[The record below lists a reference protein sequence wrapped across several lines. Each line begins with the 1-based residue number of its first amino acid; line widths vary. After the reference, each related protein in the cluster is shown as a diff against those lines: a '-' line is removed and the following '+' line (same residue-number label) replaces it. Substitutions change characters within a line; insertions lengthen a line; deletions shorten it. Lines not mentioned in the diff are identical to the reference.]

1 MSLRSATHGGAFK
14 MRIEVIGLEPPCKK
28 CNELLE
34 NAKAAVSEAG
44 IEAEVV
50 KLWVLSEEVREKYG
64 LPLSPALA
72 IDGVLVA
79 QGKVY
84 SVERITSLLKE

>member
-1 MSLRSATHGGAFK
+1 MRL
-14 MRIEVIGLEPPCKK
+14 MRIEVIGLDPPCEK

-34 NAKAAVSEAG
+34 NAKTAVEKTG

-50 KLWVLSEEVREKYG
+50 KLWVLSDEVRQKYG

-72 IDGVLVA
+72 IEGVLVA
-79 QGKVY
+79 QGKIYKVD
-84 SVERITSLLKE
+84 RIVSLLKG

>member
-1 MSLRSATHGGAFK
+1 

-34 NAKAAVSEAG
+34 NAREAARLAG
-44 IEAEVV
+44 IQADVV
-50 KLWVLSEEVREKYG
+50 KLWILSDEVREKYG

-72 IDGVLVA
+72 IEGVLVS
-79 QGKVY
+79 QGKVF
-84 SVERITSLLKE
+84 SAERIADLLRA

>member
-1 MSLRSATHGGAFK
+1 
-14 MRIEVIGLEPPCKK
+14 MRIEVIGLEPPCEK
-28 CNELLE
+28 CSELLE
-34 NAKAAVSEAG
+34 NSKKAVEEVG

-50 KLWVLSEEVREKYG
+50 KLWVLSDEVREKYG

-72 IDGVLVA
+72 IEGVLVG

-84 SVERITSLLKE
+84 KVDRIVSLLKG